1 MAVENVAKRRSPTL
15 LRFLWRFVLVNFRP
29 CNVHELCIITC
40 SDIRTALIGGF
51 DEAILVGQSCKKKN
65 QPRRLVNQVVK
76 EVVEESSVSSLTF

>member
-51 DEAILVGQSCKKKN
+51 DKVISFGMVLQKENPTAKVGQPGCK
-65 QPRRLVNQVVK
+65 R
-76 EVVEESSVSSLTF
+76 SSRGIGF